1 MKDAP
6 PSKPSQIT
14 PQNPSSS
21 QTLIAARWEL
31 APGIR
36 AATLLRH
43 LGEARWRTV
52 QTRPARTVYWV
63 GEFYVK
69 VYRFR
74 GLLQRLKRKW
84 RDPAVKEWDI
94 SRQVFACCRSTP
106 EPAAL
111 GLARDCSYFV
121 NRSVPACHTLGTF
134 IDRQWE
140 GLSRRQRYRLTDK
153 FSTFMLAIFN
163 CGLFQTDYNL
173 GNLLIQDETWKFF
186 IIDMQAARIQ
196 KRGFLHAAEI
206 AANLSFLLPVF
217 PGIENRCKLRFF
229 AGLTRHHPELRK
241 HLWRIQQR
249 AFQKMRAHWLKKGVR
264 NLKKSALQNYSTS
277 NDGVQGYFAPSIAP
291 GLRNYLT
298 AKPDGLFEFTEKIL
312 KNSKRAKLAA
322 ICFEGRR
329 YILKRYNVKD
339 WRHRLKR
346 LLAPSLA
353 WQIWQANRAIEMRGI
368 PTSRLLAAVD
378 VGKGFGYRCSYALYA
393 YIDGVPEGFRS
404 LQEAF
409 TDDQKRPRVM
419 RRLARLTWELH
430 QKGVHHGDLKL
441 SNIIWP
447 CDEEKGPLKVI
458 DLDAARF
465 VRFLRDGQRISDLKN
480 LASYFLMLDPD
491 PAKTELLFDAYV
503 NLHLPWQH
511 RRERLY
517 RSFRR
522 KTLRQFGHRLKR
534 ESSRSRSPKQV
545 D

>member
-1 MKDAP
+1 M
-6 PSKPSQIT
+6 
-14 PQNPSSS
+14 
-21 QTLIAARWEL
+21 

-36 AATLLRH
+36 AETFLRN
-43 LGEARWRTV
+43 LGDTGWRTV
-52 QTRPARTVYWV
+52 HSRPARTVYWA
-63 GEFYVK
+63 GDFFVK

-84 RDPAVKEWDI
+84 RDTAVKEWDI
-94 SRQVFACCRSTP
+94 SRRVFACCRSTP
-106 EPAAL
+106 EPVAL
-111 GLARDCSYFV
+111 GLARDRSYFV
-121 NRSVPACHTLGTF
+121 TRSVAACHTLGTF

-140 GLSRRQRYRLTDK
+140 GLSRRQRYRLTDN
-153 FSTFMLAIFN
+153 FSAFMLDIFN

-186 IIDMQAARIQ
+186 IIDMQAARIK
-196 KRGFLHAAEI
+196 KRGILNAAEI

-229 AGLTRHHPELRK
+229 ADLTRHQPELRK
-241 HLWRIQQR
+241 HLWRIQHK
-249 AFQKMRAHWLKKGVR
+249 ASQKMRAHWLKKGVR
-264 NLKKSALQNYSTS
+264 NLKNSALQNYFAN
-277 NDGVQGYFAPSIAP
+277 NDGVYGYLDPSIAP

-298 AKPDGLFEFTEKIL
+298 AKPGGLFEFTEKTL

-322 ICFEGRR
+322 IRFEGRR
-329 YILKRYNVKD
+329 YILKRYNIKD

-378 VGKGFGYRCSYALYA
+378 VGKGFGYHCSYALYA
-393 YIDGVPEGFRS
+393 YIDRVPEGFRN

-447 CDEEKGPLKVI
+447 CDEKKAPPKVI

-491 PAKTELLFDAYV
+491 PAKTDPLFHEYV

-517 RSFRR
+517 QSFRR
-522 KTLRQFGHRLKR
+522 KTLRQFDHRLKR
-534 ESSRSRSPKQV
+534 EKSRSRLPAS
-545 D
+545 